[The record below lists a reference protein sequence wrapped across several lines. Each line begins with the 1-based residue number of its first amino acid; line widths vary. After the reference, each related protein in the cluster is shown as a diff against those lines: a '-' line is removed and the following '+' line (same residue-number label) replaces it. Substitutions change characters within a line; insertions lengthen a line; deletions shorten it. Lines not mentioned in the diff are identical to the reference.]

1 MELIIIGTGM
11 YVSGRKTKEFGT
23 VLPAVCKYY
32 KDNKNLTKVSVVGT
46 NLQRRVEAENKYFE
60 LSNKTGVKLP
70 IKFFLPKKI
79 RRIVI
84 NILLRKLRFEV
95 AL

>member
-32 KDNKNLTKVSVVGT
+32 KDNKNLTKVSVD
-46 NLQRRVEAENKYFE
+46 E
-60 LSNKTGVKLP
+60 
-70 IKFFLPKKI
+70 
-79 RRIVI
+79 
-84 NILLRKLRFEV
+84 
-95 AL
+95 